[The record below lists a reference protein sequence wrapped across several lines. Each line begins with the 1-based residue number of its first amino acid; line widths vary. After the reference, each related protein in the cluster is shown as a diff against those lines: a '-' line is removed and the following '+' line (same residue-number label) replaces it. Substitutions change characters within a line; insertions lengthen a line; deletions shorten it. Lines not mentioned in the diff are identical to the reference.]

1 MVYQKDLNAD
11 GEKLVANIK
20 VGDRVK
26 IFDRPD
32 WPVPTGYKLANLEG
46 RIAEIVENPE
56 GYVTVLLDKDAAGID
71 TRIPLAFRA
80 EAVEKI

>member
-11 GEKLVANIK
+11 GEKSVANIK

-56 GYVTVLLDKDAAGID
+56 GYVTVLLDKDATGID

>member
-11 GEKLVANIK
+11 GEKSVANIK

>member
-1 MVYQKDLNAD
+1 MAYRTGLNTD
-11 GEKLVANIK
+11 GGKAVAHIR

-46 RIAEIVENPE
+46 RIAEIVEDPE